1 MSLGQIP
8 KDVNDVIVELSFISK
23 VNDGHKINVEK
34 KDIISSNSWIWAGY
48 RSMCGET
55 REKTIKYIKS
65 VVGRALELVRVSD
78 SVIKKLLE
86 THLTQASSGIISLMK
101 TYKGDHMASS
111 KIENIL
117 YNIYLSNIPI
127 HPSWNPRFTIEKRSD
142 ISKIAGDKVG
152 FALGDPH
159 PHPHPVNSK

>member
-1 MSLGQIP
+1 MSLRQIP
-8 KDVNDVIVELSFISK
+8 KEVNDVIVELSFISK
-23 VNDGHKINVEK
+23 VTDGQKINVEK
-34 KDIISSNSWIWAGY
+34 KDIISSYSWIWAGY

-65 VVGRALELVRVSD
+65 VVGRALELVRGSD

-117 YNIYLSNIPI
+117 YNIHLAEIAIDPAWKPDFVIKRKTDGDQRVRSIQI
-127 HPSWNPRFTIEKRSD
+127 IEHD
-142 ISKIAGDKVG
+142 E
-152 FALGDPH
+152 H
-159 PHPHPVNSK
+159 TE

>member
-8 KDVNDVIVELSFISK
+8 KEVNDIIVELSFISK
-23 VNDGHKINVEK
+23 VNDGQKINVEK
-34 KDIISSNSWIWAGY
+34 KDIISSNSWVWAGY

-65 VVGRALELVRVSD
+65 VVVRALELVRASD

-101 TYKGDHMASS
+101 TYQGDHMASS

-117 YNIYLSNIPI
+117 YNIYLCNIPI
-127 HPSWNPRFTIEKRSD
+127 HPSWSPSFKLDKRSE
-142 ISKIAGDKVG
+142 SAKVE
-152 FALGDPH
+152 
-159 PHPHPVNSK
+159 VNQSSSNSQ